1 MRSSVG
7 ISQSVGHAVWLL
19 ALTLLPITL
28 QAQKTINFV
37 VLNPPKEAPNVV
49 IELYVNAEYNGS
61 LPANNDENF
70 TSIRYTING
79 ASSCINN
86 SPSITLTNSAATYGP
101 YAITT
106 PDVADGIYPV
116 TVDIFSNQNCKN
128 SGKANPS
135 AGSVDEDLEIQS
147 GNLSPTAVDDTAT
160 TDEETPNI
168 IKVYL
173 NDSDTDGALDQTTVT
188 ITEQPLNG
196 AVVVDPVTGAVTYTP
211 ELNFEGDDTFSYT
224 IDDDGGATS
233 NEATVTVTVSGLND
247 PPSMTGDYTAT
258 VVKGQGY
265 SLTTSD
271 LFYRDIDDGDTGVTF
286 TVSGETNGEIRLS
299 GVVTSTFTAADLVA
313 GLVQFVHDDSDTATG
328 QFTLS
333 VDDGNEDASA
343 PGSQVF
349 SISVV
354 SANAA
359 YLEVGAFYDL
369 SDEPL
374 ELVTPSSPNVLVLQ
388 DTSVSLN
395 ADIMTDETDGYYP
408 DPADADSPYDNIYG
422 IAGGKDAPKELS
434 LIHI

>member
-1 MRSSVG
+1 M
-7 ISQSVGHAVWLL
+7 
-19 ALTLLPITL
+19 
-28 QAQKTINFV
+28 
-37 VLNPPKEAPNVV
+37 

-271 LFYRDIDDGDTGVTF
+271 LFYSDIDDGDTGVTF
-286 TVSGETNGEIRLS
+286 TVSGETNGEVRLS

-328 QFTLS
+328 QFTLCLLYTS
-333 VDDGNEDASA
+333 
-343 PGSQVF
+343 
-349 SISVV
+349 
-354 SANAA
+354 
-359 YLEVGAFYDL
+359 
-369 SDEPL
+369 
-374 ELVTPSSPNVLVLQ
+374 PSPR
-388 DTSVSLN
+388 D
-395 ADIMTDETDGYYP
+395 
-408 DPADADSPYDNIYG
+408 
-422 IAGGKDAPKELS
+422 
-434 LIHI
+434 